1 MEEKLEEEISMD
13 ELKELINK
21 VVYESNAIEEI
32 SIDELRELINEAL
45 YESNTIEDV
54 IRLKEEELKEIKEVY
69 STIKRYFKDTKEIL
83 RTIML
88 RLRFA
93 SILLKIEQGGA
104 ILYNARVDINE
115 FDIIINDMNKN
126 IKEIKEDLKFINK
139 LRKAF
144 NSLTKYNIEDKMEEI
159 TCLLTLY
166 YEKTVL
172 REGVITTKITV
183 LSSRLKGINMISH
196 NKEEKELNEKE
207 EEIKKLKL
215 NLGI

>member
-21 VVYESNAIEEI
+21 TVYESNAIEEI

-45 YESNTIEDV
+45 HESDTIEDV

-115 FDIIINDMNKN
+115 FDIIISDMNKN